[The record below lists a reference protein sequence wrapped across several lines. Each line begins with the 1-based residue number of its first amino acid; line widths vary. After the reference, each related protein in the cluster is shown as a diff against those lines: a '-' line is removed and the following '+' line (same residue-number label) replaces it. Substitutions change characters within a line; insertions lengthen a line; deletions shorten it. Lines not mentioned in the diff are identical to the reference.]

1 MQISLFLSLIFAKF
15 SVGIVDLGLK
25 AHVKSEVT
33 LLELQDPELPKSL
46 SYSVNGFGFQGMM
59 ILTEDRCPKNHGID
73 SLWKIKRSER

>member
-1 MQISLFLSLIFAKF
+1 MQISLFLSLIFVKF
-15 SVGIVDLGLK
+15 SVGGIVDLGLK

-59 ILTEDRCPKNHGID
+59 ILINFHLYVNQQFEFRF
-73 SLWKIKRSER
+73 W